1 MAKVIAMN
9 KVSLAHAK
17 DRLSELIR
25 QAEAGT
31 EVLITRRAKVVAR
44 LVSEAEYQQLRRR
57 SAVAGLQA
65 MRDRFKAAG
74 LSAQEL
80 HRRSR
85 EELEERG

>member
-1 MAKVIAMN
+1 MN
-9 KVSLAHAK
+9 KVSLAKAK

-31 EVLITRRAKVVAR
+31 EVLITRRDKVVAR
-44 LVSEAEYQQLRRR
+44 LVSEADYQRLRRQ
-57 SAVAGLQA
+57 SAVVGLRA
-65 MRDRFKAAG
+65 MRDRFRAAG

-85 EELEERG
+85 NELEERG

>member
-1 MAKVIAMN
+1 MN
-9 KVSLAHAK
+9 KVSVAQAK

-31 EVLITRRAKVVAR
+31 EVRITRRDEVVAR
-44 LVSEAEYQQLRRR
+44 LISEAEYQRLRRQ
-57 SAVAGLQA
+57 SAVVGLRA

-85 EELEERG
+85 EVLEERG

>member
-1 MAKVIAMN
+1 MN
-9 KVSLAHAK
+9 KVSLAKAK
-17 DRLSELIR
+17 DRLSQLIR
-25 QAEAGT
+25 QVEAGA
-31 EVLITRRAKVVAR
+31 EVLITRRDTVVAR
-44 LVSEAEYQQLRRR
+44 LISEAEYQRLRRQ
-57 SAVAGLQA
+57 SAVTGLRA